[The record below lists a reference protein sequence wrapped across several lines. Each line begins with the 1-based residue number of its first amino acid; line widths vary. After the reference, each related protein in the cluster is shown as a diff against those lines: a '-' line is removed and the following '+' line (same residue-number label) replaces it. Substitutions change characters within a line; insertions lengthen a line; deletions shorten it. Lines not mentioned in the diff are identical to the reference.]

1 MSGCPFQLW
10 GALALLVAGRGAAA
24 DEAAD
29 LLRKLQPRARTWLVV
44 QQTDTAPGGKGWQN
58 VSLGFTSPK
67 WDPFIDVVFH
77 AEGGTG
83 YLDDFCLKQ
92 LDAK

>member
-1 MSGCPFQLW
+1 MSRCPFLLW
-10 GALALLVAGRGAAA
+10 GTLVLLAAGRGATA

-29 LLRKLQPRARTWLVV
+29 LLRKLQPHARTWLVE
-44 QQTDTAPGGKGWQN
+44 QQTNTAPGGKGWQKL
-58 VSLGFTSPK
+58 SLEFTTPK

-77 AEGGTG
+77 AEGGIG
-83 YLDDFCLKQ
+83 YLDDFCLKR